1 MTVLDS
7 VQGLTYT
14 NVPAATL
21 CPGSTQNRIS
31 RPPYPQLVDQ
41 RCHRGPKI
49 SRDTPNKAST
59 PKLKHETLEIT
70 EAFAGHHV
78 LQILFLARNERKV
91 ADPALVYIC

>member
-41 RCHRGPKI
+41 RCHRGPKF

-70 EAFAGHHV
+70 EAFAGPPC
-78 LQILFLARNERKV
+78 LADFVFGPQREKGCR
-91 ADPALVYIC
+91 PRP